1 MSPII
6 DTHIHFDD
14 TRFDHDRDEVYQRAV
29 DSGVEAMIV
38 PAVTR
43 ERWTH
48 VDAVSKNYKNVFS
61 TAGLHPVFCNKHH
74 TNDLVLLE
82 KKLHE
87 DKPVAIGE
95 CGLDGFINN
104 TSLAVQKNYFSVQL
118 ELSKQF
124 GLPAIIHARDAVE
137 EVILLLRQHA
147 LDNRNGNGV
156 IHSYNGSLQ
165 QAHRLIDLGY
175 LLSFGGPVSYT
186 RSHKVHNLVKK
197 LPLESMMLET
207 DAPDQPTL
215 KNRGNRNEPA
225 YINEVLMA
233 VAALRKESIDVIA
246 ESSNRNAKRLFNL
259 QKIL

>member
-1 MSPII
+1 MWFMQ
-6 DTHIHFDD
+6 T
-14 TRFDHDRDEVYQRAV
+14 
-29 DSGVEAMIV
+29 
-38 PAVTR
+38 
-43 ERWTH
+43 
-48 VDAVSKNYKNVFS
+48 
-61 TAGLHPVFCNKHH
+61 GLHPVFCNKHH

-225 YINEVLMA
+225 YINEVIQRFNRHRVYYPFRRAA
-233 VAALRKESIDVIA
+233 VKSGKIAKTTEHTTRIDIWPDKNIWLL
-246 ESSNRNAKRLFNL
+246 SSLFL
-259 QKIL
+259 